1 MAAILCG
8 GDAMLSGDVNRQ
20 STAFEEDAV
29 QKGASGF
36 ELAPGE
42 RWYVATTLPRKEGLA
57 ADNLRNQN
65 YRGFLP
71 LQVVTRRH
79 ARKFRTELA
88 PVFPGYMFVILDID
102 RHRWRSVNG
111 TFGVQ
116 RLIMDG
122 DRPLAVVPGVVET
135 LVVSSDQR
143 GVLLYKSDELMVG
156 DRIQLLA
163 GPFSGA
169 LGILQRLDGNGRVQ
183 LLLDLLRGPVRATA
197 ARDRVAPAR

>member
-20 STAFEEDAV
+20 STAFEEDAA
-29 QKGASGF
+29 QKGAPGF

-102 RHRWRSVNG
+102 RQRWRSVNG

-135 LVVSSDQR
+135 LVVSPAQVVPL
-143 GVLLYKSDELMVG
+143 GPLPVVVVG
-156 DRIQLLA
+156 
-163 GPFSGA
+163 
-169 LGILQRLDGNGRVQ
+169 
-183 LLLDLLRGPVRATA
+183 A
-197 ARDRVAPAR
+197 A